1 MTNSIFSTIKFYVS
15 NFGFYDYVAV
25 SWVILLFLALFIL
38 AIYMMF
44 KRPFFAIFLF
54 LLSFVGLGAGINY
67 SLKFIDDVTRP
78 KDVNIAPLRQL
89 FYSDV
94 MIADINITNKSKQPF
109 KKCRIRLSFHN
120 IGKSKFENLKFKFN
134 PFHTEV
140 TITEQIEPG
149 KTEEIKFVMKEFR
162 PQNYTTTLRTECF

>member
-1 MTNSIFSTIKFYVS
+1 MTTSIFSTIKFYVS

-44 KRPFFAIFLF
+44 KRPFFAIILF

-78 KDVNIAPLRQL
+78 KDVNIGPLRQL

-109 KKCRIRLSFHN
+109 KTASNLINEASTHLLLVASSETLVKTSNLTFSGKDLSN
-120 IGKSKFENLKFKFN
+120 SL
-134 PFHTEV
+134 
-140 TITEQIEPG
+140 
-149 KTEEIKFVMKEFR
+149 IK
-162 PQNYTTTLRTECF
+162 